1 MNGNAPNTLFFS
13 VGVHLSVY
21 QSGRERALAE
31 HWVVREWLKPIMNLL
46 LVEEERTTPSESKIR
61 P

>member
-1 MNGNAPNTLFFS
+1 MNGNAPNSLFFLL
-13 VGVHLSVY
+13 GVHLSVY

-31 HWVVREWLKPIMNLL
+31 HWVVRERLKPIMNLL
-46 LVEEERTTPSESKIR
+46 VVEEERITPSESKIR